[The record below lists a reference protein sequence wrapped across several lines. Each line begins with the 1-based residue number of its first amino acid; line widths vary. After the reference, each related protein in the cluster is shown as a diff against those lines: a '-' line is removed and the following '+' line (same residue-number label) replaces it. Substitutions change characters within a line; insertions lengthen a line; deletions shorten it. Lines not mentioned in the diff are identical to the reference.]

1 MAFLGEKNSA
11 PAALPDR
18 AINRPMHHFVH
29 EFVAFIKE
37 HSVWAG
43 PAMFL
48 VSFGESFVGL
58 SLFFPGT
65 TIMVVAGTLVRWPLN
80 PHGVLSVWPLLIGGI
95 LGAVL
100 GDAISFWAGRRFG
113 HLLEKHWYFERNPDL
128 LPRGY
133 RFFERFGTASVF
145 VGRFFGPVRA
155 AIPLVAGIMEM
166 PWRQFWIANIGSAL
180 IWAPALLL
188 LGTSFREIFRA
199 LGLRH
204 GAPIILSIVGA
215 VIIMALVGFAYRSGW
230 FDGLLGRWRAW
241 RRKGEQP

>member
-1 MAFLGEKNSA
+1 
-11 PAALPDR
+11 
-18 AINRPMHHFVH
+18 MHHFVH
-29 EFVAFIKE
+29 EFLAFIKQ
-37 HSVWAG
+37 HSAWAG

-80 PHGVLSVWPLLIGGI
+80 PHGVLNVWPLLIGGI

-113 HLLEKHWYFERNPDL
+113 HLLEKHWYFVRHPDL
-128 LPRGY
+128 LSRGY
-133 RFFERFGTASVF
+133 RFFERFGAASVF
-145 VGRFFGPVRA
+145 IGRFFGPVRA

-188 LGTSFREIFRA
+188 LGTSFREILRA
-199 LGLRH
+199 VGLRH
-204 GAPIILSIVGA
+204 GAPIALAIGGA
-215 VIIMALVGFAYRSGW
+215 VVLTVLVALAYRSGL
-230 FDGLLGRWRAW
+230 FDRLQTRWRSW
-241 RRKGEQP
+241 LQRSEHP